1 MRFKLRFLLFL
12 LLGFAALAQPVI
24 PPRPLDTNS
33 AANKISIV
41 NGTGVATTF
50 NQQNA
55 SNFPVTIKSDYYATN
70 HSYVIGNGYTAGG
83 TGGSYPIAHFR
94 PTTYGDSMPFDL
106 MPNGTNADVWM
117 DLCADDITP
126 SGLGG
131 NGGSTLSFLDIR
143 HRSIAN
149 GGYAQI
155 ATDAWGS
162 RTAAD
167 LRLQVNGGSLLLGPF
182 SGAMNQFL
190 LWGKT
195 NIISVDHTGPRN
207 RFFQARPATD
217 VNFGVDT
224 TGGRVLIDAINDSST
239 RIPINYSASSHNFT
253 TDGSSTFGL
262 QFSNNVVTTVT
273 HTNTGNMVVG
283 GTATVAGNAAVGSLT
298 LGGNVTAST
307 GLVKVVTNLMVT
319 ADGFGTAYST
329 LPMHFRPATN
339 VNLTW
344 DAPSAGVLRETT
356 FNDAAATIPRRY
368 QSSSHNFTTD
378 DGATYLLI
386 LSNNVV
392 TFGVLQVSGASTLTG
407 KTTVGAV
414 VPSNRSSISTFEN
427 LMGNG
432 ANGSANFQEFG
443 GSAGIYVLAAGGTAA
458 SPTATTTS
466 QITRI
471 AGLGIESAGSTN
483 WFIQATVDLTPT
495 GTWSASDHGM
505 TAGFSA
511 TPAGTLT
518 RIVNVI
524 DTGTAMAVGSTTAT
538 SPAASA
544 VLDLQST
551 TTGLLPPRMTTTQ
564 KNAISSPAEGLLI
577 YDTTLH
583 KLCIRVAAAWET
595 VTSL

>member
-1 MRFKLRFLLFL
+1 
-12 LLGFAALAQPVI
+12 
-24 PPRPLDTNS
+24 
-33 AANKISIV
+33 
-41 NGTGVATTF
+41 
-50 NQQNA
+50 
-55 SNFPVTIKSDYYATN
+55 
-70 HSYVIGNGYTAGG
+70 
-83 TGGSYPIAHFR
+83 
-94 PTTYGDSMPFDL
+94 MPFDL

-195 NIISVDHTGPRN
+195 NIISVDHSGPRN

-217 VNFGVDT
+217 VNFGVDVSS
-224 TGGRVLIDAINDSST
+224 GRLVLDAINDSST

-253 TDGSSTFGL
+253 TDGSSTFVARYT
-262 QFSNNVVTTVT
+262 NN
-273 HTNTGNMVVG
+273 
-283 GTATVAGNAAVGSLT
+283 TAKYRGSLHYW
-298 LGGNVTAST
+298 SY
-307 GLVKVVTNLMVT
+307 
-319 ADGFGTAYST
+319 DGTDVST
-329 LPMHFRPATN
+329 LFAQFRPATN
-339 VNLTW
+339 ANLGI
-344 DAPSAGVLRETT
+344 DANGAASRITAFNDSLAISPFTLSGSSLNVTVDGSNTYPLVVTNQTVTATT
-356 FNDAAATIPRRY
+356 FNVATRQTI
-368 QSSSHNFTTD
+368 
-378 DGATYLLI
+378 G
-386 LSNNVV
+386 NVI
-392 TFGVLQVSGASTLTG
+392 
-407 KTTVGAV
+407 
-414 VPSNRSSISTFEN
+414 PSNRSSAASFEGVMGSGGNSSFN
-427 LMGNG
+427 L
-432 ANGSANFQEFG
+432 FG
-443 GSAGIYVLAAGGTAA
+443 YGGTAGIFMGAAAGTLA
-458 SPTATTTS
+458 SPTASTTA
-466 QITRI
+466 QLQRY
-471 AGLGIESAGSTN
+471 AGMVLDNTAGNTN
-483 WFIQATVDLTPT
+483 WSVGASLELTPT
-495 GTWSASDHGM
+495 GTATTSDHGM

-511 TPAGTLT
+511 TPSGTTT
-518 RIVNVI
+518 RIVNVL
-524 DTGTAMAVGSTTAT
+524 DTGAAMSVSSTTAT
-538 SPAASA
+538 TPAASA